1 MAFKIKD
8 GVRVGLV
15 DVFNNEG
22 TLLVN
27 APTATKLLNAR
38 TINGVSFDGTANITI
53 TSNTTEALTFGT
65 GLSSTAATFNGG
77 TAVTVSLPSVM
88 DSSTAAKT
96 PGTFGS
102 ATAVPVVTVDAQGR
116 ITSVTTATVSSELSI
131 SADNGSQGTID
142 LRTEGL
148 TIQGGEGIDTSANT
162 SGVFTISAEL
172 ASTTNPGVASFEPT
186 DFNVSA
192 GGEVTLE
199 NTVVKAFTTD
209 SVGTL
214 TTNNHEIA
222 IVGGEGVDVTHN
234 NTTDTI
240 TVSAELATAS
250 SVVASANLGISA
262 FNSTDFVVTDG
273 FVTLN
278 QTTFVEAIEDTI
290 GAMVGSNTENGI
302 AVTYDDGTGK
312 LNFDVADFTLTI
324 DGDVDGNATV
334 TNLGNTTVTVTL
346 DTVNSNVGT
355 YGSGTA
361 IPVITVNAKG
371 LITAVSTS
379 SVATTLS
386 LAGDTGTD
394 TVNLLTG
401 TLTFTGTDPIDTAVA
416 SDTVTIS
423 IKDATTTT
431 KGAASFNTDDFNV
444 SSGAVELKDT
454 VVKGLTVDAD
464 AAVVPSS
471 HSVKI
476 TGGEGIDV
484 TVSGAVITVAG
495 ELATANTSLLA
506 GANPGVAAFDS
517 ANFEITDG
525 FVGIKAG
532 GVANTELVNSS
543 VTFGSTT
550 VALGA
555 TSTSIAGVT
564 QLDVDN
570 VRIDG
575 NTISSTDANGDIVL
589 DPNGTGAINVSNAL
603 ISNVASPVSA
613 ADAATK
619 GYVDSQ
625 SQGLDVKQSVRAA
638 TTASITLSGEQTVD
652 GVALVTG
659 DRVLVKNQGGTA
671 SDAANGIYVVST
683 GAWTRATDMDISA
696 EATTGAFFFVEAGT
710 ANAANGYVLVT
721 LQPITLGTTPLEFT
735 QFSGAGQIV
744 DGDALLKTGNR
755 LDVQVNS
762 ASGGI
767 EISGDKI
774 QLQNTVAGNGLTYT
788 TGVLNVVGTAD
799 RITANADSI
808 DIASTYVGQSSITT
822 LGTIGT
828 GTWQGTII
836 SPTYGGTG
844 INNGSKTI
852 TLGGNLTTSGAFDST
867 FTMTATTSVT
877 FPTTGTLATLA
888 GAESLTNKTIDSS
901 NIGATTP
908 GTGNFTTLEADSFML
923 TDGTDSTSPTT
934 GALKVTGGVGIAEDL
949 HVGEDVVVRGQ
960 VINATS
966 GGTVIAHTAGIQA
979 SVATT
984 SATAIDSWAIATYRS
999 AKYIVQITQ
1008 GSAYQVSEVM
1018 VIHDGSTTT
1027 ITEYAV
1033 LETGSPLGTITAAI
1047 SGGNAELRV
1056 AMSSATAATIN
1067 IQRVLMAI

>member
-38 TINGVSFDGTANITI
+38 NINGVAFDGTANITI
-53 TSNTTEALTFGT
+53 TASTTEALTFGT
-65 GLSSTAATFNGG
+65 GLTGTAATFNGG

-102 ATAVPVVTVDAQGR
+102 STAVPVVTVDAQGR
-116 ITSVTTATVSSELSI
+116 ITSVTTQSVSSDLNIADDSGSI
-131 SADNGSQGTID
+131 GAID
-142 LRTEGL
+142 LRTETL
-148 TIQGGEGIDTSANT
+148 TLQGGEGMDV
-162 SGVFTISAEL
+162 SGNASGTFTISGEDA
-172 ASTTNPGVASFEPT
+172 TTSNKGIASFSSS
-186 DFNVSA
+186 DFSVSSGA
-192 GGEVTLE
+192 VSLVGS
-199 NTVVKAFTTD
+199 VVKSVTTD
-209 SVGTL
+209 SGAL
-214 TTNNHEIA
+214 TPSSNAFSIL
-222 IVGGEGVDVTHN
+222 GGEGMDVTHAG
-234 NTTDTI
+234 TTI
-240 TVSAELATAS
+240 TVAGELATAGTDLAGSNRGIAAFS
-250 SVVASANLGISA
+250 SAD
-262 FNSTDFVVTDG
+262 FNIVDG
-273 FVTLN
+273 FVTIN
-278 QTTFVEAIEDTI
+278 STSNTEFVQDTV
-290 GAMVGSNTENGI
+290 GAMVDSNTESGI
-302 AVTYDDGTGK
+302 AVTYDDATGK

-346 DTVNSNVGT
+346 DTVNSNIGSF
-355 YGSGTA
+355 GSGTA
-361 IPVITVNAKG
+361 IPVITVNGKG
-371 LITAVSTS
+371 LVTAVTTA
-379 SVATTLS
+379 SVATTLG

-416 SDTVTIS
+416 NDTVTIS

-532 GVANTELVNSS
+532 GVANSELANSS

-550 VALGA
+550 VSLGA

-564 QLDVDN
+564 QLTVDN
-570 VRIDG
+570 IDVNG
-575 NTISSTDANGDIVL
+575 NTISSTDANGNIVL
-589 DPNGTGAINVSNAL
+589 DPNGTGTVDVSSAKITNVGTPTS
-603 ISNVASPVSA
+603 ST
-613 ADAATK
+613 DAATK
-619 GYVDSQ
+619 GYVDSTA
-625 SQGLDVKQSVRAA
+625 QGLDVKESVRAA
-638 TTASITLSGEQTVD
+638 TTGNISLDNTTTTID
-652 GVALVTG
+652 GVSLANG
-659 DRVLVKNQGGTA
+659 NRVLVKDQSTA
-671 SDAANGIYVVST
+671 SENGIYIVST
-683 GAWTRATDMDISA
+683 SGSWSRAADADNTPGSEVTSGMF
-696 EATTGAFFFVEAGT
+696 TFVEEGT
-710 ANAANGYVLVT
+710 VNADSGWVLT
-721 LQPITLGTTPLEFT
+721 TNDPITLGSTNLSFS
-735 QFSGAGQIV
+735 QFSGAGQITAG
-744 DGDALLKTGNR
+744 DGLSKSGNT
-755 LDVQVNS
+755 LSVNV
-762 ASGGI
+762 AANGGI
-767 EISGDKI
+767 EIVADNLQLKSG
-774 QLQNTVAGNGLTYT
+774 VAGAGLTYT
-788 TGVLNVVGTAD
+788 TGVIDVVGTAD
-799 RITANADSI
+799 RITVNADSI

-822 LGTIGT
+822 LGTVTT
-828 GTWQGTII
+828 GTWQATVIN
-836 SPTYGGTG
+836 PTYGGTG
-844 INNGSKTI
+844 VNNGSSTI
-852 TLGGNLTTSGAFDST
+852 TLNGANLTLTGADNLT
-867 FTMTATTSVT
+867 FATTDVTSVT
-877 FPTTGTLATLA
+877 LPTTGTLATLA

-908 GTGNFTTLEADSFML
+908 GTGNFTTLEADSFTL

-1027 ITEYAV
+1027 MTEFAV